1 MYFSVTASMK
11 DLFSPITV
19 SLFSVILQ
27 CFIIYVLWVLYS
39 WLLRCDCCQNWQMCF
54 FYTNELYTQQNSLTP
69 KCAFYYRL
77 LCVKV
82 VFFSLFVFFFILN
95 LFWSLE
101 EKKLNQNCCHNFVVS
116 FYIFSYLVAIKDFLI
131 FEMFQCC
138 CVWCL
143 FLLFLPSVSLTLEV
157 GWDD

>member
-27 CFIIYVLWVLYS
+27 CFIIYVFWVLYS

-54 FYTNELYTQQNSLTP
+54 FYTNKLYTQRNQSYPKMCFLLLT
-69 KCAFYYRL
+69 A
-77 LCVKV
+77 LCKSC
-82 VFFSLFVFFFILN
+82 FSFLYFLILQLFWTLKKKSWLRIVTILSCLSIFFFL
-95 LFWSLE
+95 
-101 EKKLNQNCCHNFVVS
+101 
-116 FYIFSYLVAIKDFLI
+116 YLVAIKDFLI

-143 FLLFLPSVSLTLEV
+143 FPLFRPLPL
-157 GWDD
+157 